1 MIMIPP
7 VIDRS
12 TNLGEKK
19 VFLKLKDDP
28 NPKTKNW
35 IVYHSLNYP
44 VKISKKDRKSYTYF
58 GEADFVILIPE
69 KGIINIE
76 VKGWSSF
83 SCNNG
88 NWEIIKKNGTK
99 EPTKS
104 PMKQARDSK
113 YEIQKYIK
121 LKLNKQFPQE
131 WMVIFTQCSFDNVDD
146 NIEYS
151 NENIIDTDGLNK
163 NFSNRIISLS
173 NSLKTGGVSFQINE
187 QDMRKLKN
195 QIMRPNFEKFVK
207 TPTILKDSENEL
219 HEFTKEQLQIL
230 NYIDDKSRLLVTGS
244 QGTGK
249 SAIAE
254 EMIKRESQVKD
265 QRILF
270 LNSNKLANEE
280 MKFKLKDQIS
290 EYDCIVQPDNPYDPN
305 VPATSEKNVWC
316 YTFSEYLRKIGWFG
330 VVNKDKLNSLNFI
343 QSHNYLINH
352 NTNFLKDKK
361 SIYGWKDGTG
371 VDLEASKFDL
381 IVFDEMQNCY
391 FYDRFY
397 EFIDLILKK
406 GLTSGKYCF
415 LGDFKYQN
423 LVSDEITISKEK
435 LPKNNLIDFEPITL
449 IQNVRNAKSI
459 SRNAPILSGLFNEYP
474 YELAKSDQGEVIV
487 SFSNSREEKIE
498 KFENI
503 ISKLHKD
510 GVDGNDI
517 VVLSNFRLENKYNF
531 IRETNI
537 SSFYDNIVDLTDRHI
552 RDLNY
557 KIPEIKKNNSIYF
570 ATTSAF
576 QGMESK
582 IVIYVDPL
590 ESTQSIYSKDF
601 GNLKPEMLA
610 FNAMG
615 RANTILYLMW
625 SSAHKNYYNEKVK
638 LIGGLS
644 VK

>member
-44 VKISKKDRKSYTYF
+44 VKINKKDRKSYTYF

-131 WMVIFTQCSFDNVDD
+131 WMVIFTQCSFDSVDD
-146 NIEYS
+146 DIEYS

-163 NFSNRIISLS
+163 NFSNRMISLS
-173 NSLKTGGVSFQINE
+173 NSLKTGGGSFQINE

-254 EMIKRESQVKD
+254 ETIKRECQIKD

-290 EYDCIVQPDNPYDPN
+290 NYHYIANPDA
-305 VPATSEKNVWC
+305 PAISDKNVWC
-316 YTFSEYLRKIGWFG
+316 CTFSEYLRSMAYYSL
-330 VVNKDKLNSLNFI
+330 NDDYSRLNSLNFI
-343 QSHNYLINH
+343 ESHNYLIKN
-352 NTNFLKDKK
+352 NINFLKNKEVTD
-361 SIYGWKDGTG
+361 GWKGGTG
-371 VDLEASKFDL
+371 IDFEASKFDL

-397 EFIDLILKK
+397 EFMDLILKK

-449 IQNVRNAKSI
+449 FQNVRNAKSI

-487 SFSNSREEKIE
+487 SFSKSREEKIE
-498 KFENI
+498 RFENI

-510 GVDGNDI
+510 GVHGNDI

-537 SSFYDNIVDLTDRHI
+537 SSFYNNIVDLTDRHI

>member
-131 WMVIFTQCSFDNVDD
+131 WMVIFTQCSFDSVDD
-146 NIEYS
+146 DIEYS

-163 NFSNRIISLS
+163 NFSNRMISLS
-173 NSLKTGGVSFQINE
+173 NSLKTGGGSFQIKE

-207 TPTILKDSENEL
+207 TPTVLKDSENEL

-230 NYIDDKSRLLVTGS
+230 NYIDDKSRLVVTGS

-254 EMIKRESQVKD
+254 EMIKRESQIKD

-280 MKFKLKDQIS
+280 MKFKLKDMIS
-290 EYDCIVQPDNPYDPN
+290 YKPFIVSPDSQAISD
-305 VPATSEKNVWC
+305 KNVWC
-316 YTFSEYLRKIGWFG
+316 CTFNEYLRKISYYSL
-330 VVNKDKLNSLNFI
+330 NNNYSELNSLDFVK
-343 QSHNYLINH
+343 SHNYLIDH
-352 NTNFLKDKK
+352 NINFLKDKK
-361 SIYGWKDGTG
+361 SIYDWKDATG
-371 VDLEASKFDL
+371 VDFEASKFDL

-397 EFIDLILKK
+397 EFMDLILKK

-487 SFSNSREEKIE
+487 SFSKSREEKIE
-498 KFENI
+498 TFENI

-510 GVDGNDI
+510 GVHGNDI

-537 SSFYDNIVDLTDRHI
+537 SSFYNNIVDLTDRHI

-590 ESTQSIYSKDF
+590 ESTQTIYSKDF

-610 FNAMG
+610 YNAMG